1 MSDDQW
7 SESDQA
13 LCLCP
18 LGPDV
23 PGPALTSQA
32 DCPSHA
38 MASEPPVAPFGVATC
53 LNCGEQFFPSADPN
67 EMFCGPDCGQQY
79 LSGLGL

>member
-1 MSDDQW
+1 
-7 SESDQA
+7 
-13 LCLCP
+13 
-18 LGPDV
+18 
-23 PGPALTSQA
+23 
-32 DCPSHA
+32 